1 MSVDNVQN
9 KFLTMAEFNKLSEAE
24 QARYNSASKSE
35 RKQLTI
41 EFRQANAPQTE
52 QSGVG
57 TSVEPGKEETV
68 TPEEKQTRAEK
79 KAAAKAAK
87 EAEIARQKEYAQSLF
102 KPEELT
108 EYEQKLIDTII
119 GENDDPFYKNKE
131 AQNKLRDAIRDNIMA
146 AIKKSPAYLNEI
158 NKARAEVEAAMKT
171 GNQTKIEEAQSKI
184 KSIQD
189 FYEKMAENGAK
200 IRIKDMAIGDKIE
213 HTRVFDS
220 QEEKSEARRQLGA
233 EADDLRLK
241 VHKDKILADENVN
254 LHKAIKQDGVSSH
267 EAAYN
272 IAKDISGD
280 RTFEP
285 NEAMNFAAKSSD
297 TKSHDAAARRE
308 LRRLGFDVKDDTMKN
323 LGKALAVG
331 VLSQAGTAALPVAV
345 SAFAEAIVQNSVT
358 GEVLAYDSASKD
370 ATIFNWKGMGIGAA
384 VGTALAGALFGKTQ
398 DEDVLHGVGIQEVFA
413 DAPNGKRTYENMS
426 FGSKEDTLKVK
437 TLLRAIDEMKLS
449 DEQKTQ
455 FLIEAAG
462 ENGQRILSKK
472 ELAIAYVKAFENQ
485 LPDKIEAPKPP
496 KEPETITITPEIEI
510 ENTEKEKVKQETVP
524 RFGYKR
530 KSGEYWYGIA
540 QNMYV
545 TEDGKPIGGKAAND
559 IAQMLKKAYN
569 IDRNS
574 AYMPEIVELDYVVEI
589 NGKKYKLIDTSDPDK
604 FVRSISDK
612 MPDKAKTGIS
622 DNIRAT
628 ETRDVPYTDFGYKA
642 SVDDKLV
649 EERDGFTT
657 RQARDEA
664 AAKTREDLE
673 EKYPPYEVI
682 KEE

>member
-1 MSVDNVQN
+1 
-9 KFLTMAEFNKLSEAE
+9 MAEFNKLSEAE

-52 QSGVG
+52 KPAVG
-57 TSVEPGKEETV
+57 TTVETGKEEAV
-68 TPEEKQTRAEK
+68 TPEEKQTRAERR
-79 KAAAKAAK
+79 AAAKAEK
-87 EAEIARQKEYAQSLF
+87 EAEIARQKEYARSLF
-102 KPEELT
+102 KPDELT
-108 EYEQKLIDTII
+108 DFERQQLDALKGEYDK
-119 GENDDPFYKNKE
+119 PFYRSRKARKELRESIEDKTKETYKNSQAYK
-131 AQNKLRDAIRDNIMA
+131 DAIAGAETDKERK
-146 AIKKSPAYLNEI
+146 AIEKL
-158 NKARAEVEAAMKT
+158 
-171 GNQTKIEEAQSKI
+171 
-184 KSIQD
+184 
-189 FYEKMAENGAK
+189 YEKMAERGAK
-200 IRIKDMAIGDKIE
+200 IRAKDIAIGDRIE

-220 QEEKSEARRQLGA
+220 QEEKSEAKRQLGA

-241 VHKDKILADENVN
+241 VHKGKILADENVN
-254 LHKAIKQDGVSSH
+254 LHTAVEQDGVSSH

-297 TKSHDAAARRE
+297 TKSHDAAARKE

-398 DEDVLHGVGIQEVFA
+398 DEDVLHGVGVQEVFA
-413 DAPNGKRTYENMS
+413 DAANGKRTYENMS
-426 FGSKEDTLKVK
+426 FGSKDDTLRVK

-574 AYMPEIVELDYVVEI
+574 AYMPEIVELDYEVEI
-589 NGKKYKLIDTSDPDK
+589 NGKKYKLIDTSDPEK
-604 FVRSISDK
+604 FVRTISTE

-622 DNIRAT
+622 DNIRST

>member
-1 MSVDNVQN
+1 
-9 KFLTMAEFNKLSEAE
+9 MAEFNKLSEAE

-41 EFRQANAPQTE
+41 EFRQANAPQAE
-52 QSGVG
+52 KPAVG
-57 TSVEPGKEETV
+57 TTVEPGKEEAV
-68 TPEEKQTRAEK
+68 TPEEKQTRAERR
-79 KAAAKAAK
+79 AAAKAEK
-87 EAEIARQKEYAQSLF
+87 EAEIARQKEYARSLF
-102 KPEELT
+102 KPDELT
-108 EYEQKLIDTII
+108 DFERQQLDALKGEYDK
-119 GENDDPFYKNKE
+119 PFYRSRKARKELLESIEDKTKETYKNSQAYK
-131 AQNKLRDAIRDNIMA
+131 DAIAGAETDKERK
-146 AIKKSPAYLNEI
+146 AIEKL
-158 NKARAEVEAAMKT
+158 
-171 GNQTKIEEAQSKI
+171 
-184 KSIQD
+184 
-189 FYEKMAENGAK
+189 YEKMAERGAK
-200 IRIKDMAIGDKIE
+200 IRAKDIAIGDRIE

-220 QEEKSEARRQLGA
+220 QEEKSEAKRQLGA

-241 VHKDKILADENVN
+241 VHKGKILADENVN
-254 LHKAIKQDGVSSH
+254 LHTAVEQDGVSSH

-297 TKSHDAAARRE
+297 TKSHDAAARKE

-398 DEDVLHGVGIQEVFA
+398 DEDVLHGVGVQEVFA
-413 DAPNGKRTYENMS
+413 DAANGKRTYENMS
-426 FGSKEDTLKVK
+426 FGSKDDTLRVK

-472 ELAIAYVKAFENQ
+472 ELVIAYVKAFENQ

-510 ENTEKEKVKQETVP
+510 ENTEEEKVKQETVP

-574 AYMPEIVELDYVVEI
+574 AYMPEIVELDYEVEI
-589 NGKKYKLIDTSDPDK
+589 NGKKYKLIDTSDPEK
-604 FVRSISDK
+604 FVRTISTE

-622 DNIRAT
+622 DNIRST

>member
-52 QSGVG
+52 KPAVG
-57 TSVEPGKEETV
+57 TTVETGKEEAV
-68 TPEEKQTRAEK
+68 TPEEKQTRAERR
-79 KAAAKAAK
+79 AAAKAEK
-87 EAEIARQKEYAQSLF
+87 EAEIARQKEYARSLF
-102 KPEELT
+102 KPDELT
-108 EYEQKLIDTII
+108 DFERQQLDALKGEYDK
-119 GENDDPFYKNKE
+119 PFYRSRKARKELLESIEDKTKETYKNSQAYK
-131 AQNKLRDAIRDNIMA
+131 DAIAGAETDKERK
-146 AIKKSPAYLNEI
+146 AIEKL
-158 NKARAEVEAAMKT
+158 
-171 GNQTKIEEAQSKI
+171 
-184 KSIQD
+184 
-189 FYEKMAENGAK
+189 YEKMAERGAK
-200 IRIKDMAIGDKIE
+200 IRAKDIAIGDRIE

-220 QEEKSEARRQLGA
+220 QEEKSEAKRQLGA

-241 VHKDKILADENVN
+241 VHKGKILADENVN
-254 LHKAIKQDGVSSH
+254 LHTAVEQDGVSSH

-297 TKSHDAAARRE
+297 TKSHDAAARKE

-398 DEDVLHGVGIQEVFA
+398 DEDVLHGVGVQEVFA
-413 DAPNGKRTYENMS
+413 DAANGKRTYENMS
-426 FGSKEDTLKVK
+426 FGSKDDTLRVK

-472 ELAIAYVKAFENQ
+472 ELVIAYVKAFENQ

-574 AYMPEIVELDYVVEI
+574 AYMPEIVELDYEVEI
-589 NGKKYKLIDTSDPDK
+589 NGKKYKLIDTSDPEK
-604 FVRSISDK
+604 FVRTISTE

-622 DNIRAT
+622 DNIRST

>member
-1 MSVDNVQN
+1 
-9 KFLTMAEFNKLSEAE
+9 MAEFSKLSEAE

-35 RKQLTI
+35 RKQITI
-41 EFRQANAPQTE
+41 EFRQANAPQAE
-52 QSGVG
+52 KPAVG
-57 TSVEPGKEETV
+57 TTVEPGKEEAV
-68 TPEEKQTRAEK
+68 TPEEKQTRAERR
-79 KAAAKAAK
+79 AAAKAEK
-87 EAEIARQKEYAQSLF
+87 EAEIARQKEYARSLF
-102 KPEELT
+102 KPDELT
-108 EYEQKLIDTII
+108 DFERQQLDALKGEYDK
-119 GENDDPFYKNKE
+119 PFYRSRKARKELRESIEDKTKETYKNSQAYK
-131 AQNKLRDAIRDNIMA
+131 DAIAGAETDKERK
-146 AIKKSPAYLNEI
+146 AIEKL
-158 NKARAEVEAAMKT
+158 
-171 GNQTKIEEAQSKI
+171 
-184 KSIQD
+184 
-189 FYEKMAENGAK
+189 YEKMAERGAK
-200 IRIKDMAIGDKIE
+200 IRAKDIAIGDRIE

-220 QEEKSEARRQLGA
+220 QEEKSEAKRQLGA

-241 VHKDKILADENVN
+241 VHKGKILADENVN
-254 LHKAIKQDGVSSH
+254 LHTAVEQDGVSSH

-297 TKSHDAAARRE
+297 TKSHDAAARKE

-370 ATIFNWKGMGIGAA
+370 ATVFNWKGMGIGAA

-398 DEDVLHGVGIQEVFA
+398 DEDVLHGVGVQEVFA
-413 DAPNGKRTYENMS
+413 DAANGKRTYENMS
-426 FGSKEDTLKVK
+426 FGSKDDTLRVK

-485 LPDKIEAPKPP
+485 LPDKIEEPEPP

-510 ENTEKEKVKQETVP
+510 ENTEEEKVKQETVP

-574 AYMPEIVELDYVVEI
+574 AYMPEIVELDYEVEI

-604 FVRSISDK
+604 FVRTISTQ
-612 MPDKAKTGIS
+612 MPEKAKTGIS

-628 ETRDVPYTDFGYKA
+628 ETRDVSYTDYGYKA

-649 EERDGFTT
+649 EEKDGFTT
-657 RQARDEA
+657 REARDKD
-664 AAKTREDLE
+664 AAKTREDLK

>member
-9 KFLTMAEFNKLSEAE
+9 KFLTMAEFSKLSEAE

-35 RKQLTI
+35 RKQITI
-41 EFRQANAPQTE
+41 EFRQANAPQAE
-52 QSGVG
+52 KPAVG
-57 TSVEPGKEETV
+57 TTVEPGKEEAV
-68 TPEEKQTRAEK
+68 TPEEKQTRAERR
-79 KAAAKAAK
+79 AAAKAEK
-87 EAEIARQKEYAQSLF
+87 EAEIARQKEYARSLF
-102 KPEELT
+102 KPDELT
-108 EYEQKLIDTII
+108 DFERQQLDALKGDYDK
-119 GENDDPFYKNKE
+119 PFYRSRKARKELRESIEDKTKETYKNSQAYK
-131 AQNKLRDAIRDNIMA
+131 DAIAGAETDKERK
-146 AIKKSPAYLNEI
+146 AIEKL
-158 NKARAEVEAAMKT
+158 
-171 GNQTKIEEAQSKI
+171 
-184 KSIQD
+184 
-189 FYEKMAENGAK
+189 YEKMAERGAK
-200 IRIKDMAIGDKIE
+200 IRAKDIAIGDRIE

-241 VHKDKILADENVN
+241 VHKGKILADENVN
-254 LHKAIKQDGVSSH
+254 LHTAVEQDGVSSH

-297 TKSHDAAARRE
+297 TKSHDAAARKE

-398 DEDVLHGVGIQEVFA
+398 DEDVLHGVGVQEVFA
-413 DAPNGKRTYENMS
+413 DAANGKRTYENMS
-426 FGSKEDTLKVK
+426 FGSKDDTLRVK

-462 ENGQRILSKK
+462 ENGQRLLSKK

-485 LPDKIEAPKPP
+485 LPDAIEEPEPP
-496 KEPETITITPEIEI
+496 EEPETITITPEIEI
-510 ENTEKEKVKQETVP
+510 ENTEEEKLKQETVP

-574 AYMPEIVELDYVVEI
+574 AYMPEIVELDYEVEI

-604 FVRSISDK
+604 FVRTISTK
-612 MPDKAKTGIS
+612 MPEKAKTGIS

-628 ETRDVPYTDFGYKA
+628 ETRDVSYTDYGYKA

-649 EERDGFTT
+649 KEKDGFTT
-657 RQARDEA
+657 REARDED
-664 AAKTREDLE
+664 AAKTREDLK